1 MSTRPAPPT
10 ASELDHLRPTNAS
23 GVIFVV
29 LTAGLTASGVFL
41 ASRSS
46 WWSWIAGEVLL
57 AAALVEWF
65 ILLHEAGH
73 GTLFRTKPWHAAVG
87 HAAAFFALIPF
98 HTWKR
103 VHQRHHKWTGWQDV
117 DPTTATLVP
126 RPLSGFERFLVN
138 VCWRY
143 WIPLFATLYRLNN
156 FWNVPRLFRLFDSAA
171 VRRLLVVNTAAL
183 VVAYLTITWAVGP
196 AMVARVAIV
205 ACLLAFI
212 VEDVLL
218 ISQHTHIPMGLSHGH
233 PVEPYPTM
241 AQEPFTRS
249 MRLPRWMSRAALHF
263 DAHELHHMYPFVPGY
278 RLAEVPYEP
287 GNEVSWWRWVPA
299 ARSVQGA
306 VLLFQNRNDTG
317 YDV

>member
-1 MSTRPAPPT
+1 MKPT
-10 ASELDHLRPTNAS
+10 DAS
-23 GVIFVV
+23 GAIFAA
-29 LTAGLTASGVFL
+29 LTTGLTAMGVLL
-41 ASRSS
+41 ASRPG
-46 WWSWIAGEVLL
+46 WWSWAAGELL
-57 AAALVEWF
+57 LGAALVEWF
-65 ILLHEAGH
+65 ILLHECGH
-73 GTLFRTKPWHAAVG
+73 GTLFRTRRWHTAVG
-87 HAAAFFALIPF
+87 HIAAFFALIPF
-98 HTWKR
+98 QTWKR

-126 RPLSGFERFLVN
+126 RPLSGFERVLVN

-156 FWNVPRLFRLFDSAA
+156 FWNVPRLFRLFDAA
-171 VRRLLVVNTAAL
+171 PVRRRLVINTAVM
-183 VVAYLTITWAVGP
+183 VVAYAAVVTAVGP
-196 AMVARVAIV
+196 AMFARVAIA
-205 ACLLAFI
+205 ACVVAFI

-218 ISQHTHIPMGLSHGH
+218 ISQHTHIPMGLSHGQA
-233 PVEPYPTM
+233 VDPYPTL

-249 MRLPRWMSRAALHF
+249 MRLPRLLSRAALHF

-278 RLAEVPYEP
+278 RLGQVPYAP

-317 YDV
+317 FDV